1 MVPVADPATSGDLAA
16 TVSGSSLS
24 TLFWAAATTP
34 CARGVVSLWRAD
46 KPALAF
52 TYADADVARD
62 IASAQ
67 RVGLAFTETRGTGAT
82 FRPLV
87 VVGRPQLV
95 EDPAGEL
102 FSADLLDQ
110 ELRKFPPARLLADSV
125 LLRREHWW
133 YLPRLIVQLEVTDI
147 HKVEPRGRDR
157 DHLLVTV
164 DSRGEPDG
172 RPAGLVE
179 EQPDVLRL
187 DVDGTPATGTAL
199 LFGQDASFP
208 DLERWSQW
216 RYRGTW
222 DGIELHVDE
231 APTRPGLAP
240 PLGLLQRW
248 RRQRSLEKACRQEL
262 ADR

>member
-1 MVPVADPATSGDLAA
+1 MPVADQGTSGDLAS
-16 TVSGSSLS
+16 TVAASSLS
-24 TLFWAAATTP
+24 TLFWAAAAAP

-46 KPALAF
+46 RPALAF

-62 IASAQ
+62 IAAAKP
-67 RVGLAFTETRGTGAT
+67 VGLAFTESRGTGAA
-82 FRPLV
+82 FRPLLA
-87 VVGRPQLV
+87 VGRPRLV
-95 EDPAGEL
+95 ADPAGDL

-125 LLRREHWW
+125 LLQREHWW
-133 YLPRLIVQLEVTDI
+133 YLPRLIVQLDI
-147 HKVEPRGRDR
+147 SDIWELDPRGRDR

-164 DSRGEPDG
+164 DSRGEPDA
-172 RPAGLVE
+172 RPAAIVDQRPG
-179 EQPDVLRL
+179 VLRL
-187 DVDGTPATGTAL
+187 DVDGTPAPGTAL

-216 RYRGTW
+216 RYRGSW

-248 RRQRSLEKACRQEL
+248 RRQRNLEKACRQAL